1 MERTLLAIALFAAGC
16 GAKQTPEPREPL
28 IAISLTAEGLQP
40 FPDGEVTQASLEAA
54 FPGYNVAA
62 NGESFAVRDGGNTV
76 LYIETR
82 GDMVNVKVRDASVVG
97 PSNVHVGADYATLA
111 GLPEL
116 QCRRGGAP
124 LNETAFCTAATLPNI
139 IFAVDMEGVETP
151 GCVDSCELVN
161 PGVLAGKKVTS
172 MDWQP

>member
-1 MERTLLAIALFAAGC
+1 MERTLLILALCAAGC
-16 GAKQTPEPREPL
+16 GAKQTPEPQTPL
-28 IAISLTAEGLQP
+28 VAISLTAEGLQP

-76 LYIETR
+76 LYIEKR
-82 GDMVNVKVRDASVVG
+82 GDSVNVKVRDAAVVG
-97 PSNVHVGADYATLA
+97 PSNVHVGADYDELTA
-111 GLPEL
+111 LPDL
-116 QCRRGGAP
+116 KCRRGGAP
-124 LNETAFCTAATLPNI
+124 LNETAFCTATSLPTI
-139 IFAVDMEGVETP
+139 IFAVDMEGIETP

-161 PGVLAGKKVTS
+161 PGVLQGRKVTS